1 MTEKIP
7 NASVHQLAEWL
18 AAAKK
23 EDYRFVRVDKRTFNV
38 TVDFF
43 LEMPPEM
50 QRALRFSADP
60 AASLGV
66 RINEPI
72 QLQGHSDEKF
82 SMFLT
87 AYKARPSPPLP
98 ASPSNLLVIGEL
110 AARYRTQS
118 LTPWFR
124 RHFEAFILSRPTN
137 PALRSGPD
145 EIFLG
150 SMNMAKYFFGTNSDV
165 CRSLTDRWIKRLHR
179 KELDPLIAMLFGYA
193 HGLHSLRAHG
203 YYTYMVSVE
212 QKIMQN
218 EPIDVGGGGRLEAF
232 HVRHVMAGYHSLRA
246 YSARMFL
253 NAPEFERYGAQAPT
267 SVSNADHDR
276 NRPIRTCHPDEHKL
290 CVTAWEAR
298 WIMASQTPST
308 VPAIDIMQRLS
319 VLERCLRKDKVLQKS
334 MNPECMNLALKVV
347 VDKIQKISRQLQH
360 HFDF

>member
-1 MTEKIP
+1 
-7 NASVHQLAEWL
+7 
-18 AAAKK
+18 
-23 EDYRFVRVDKRTFNV
+23 
-38 TVDFF
+38 
-43 LEMPPEM
+43 
-50 QRALRFSADP
+50 
-60 AASLGV
+60 
-66 RINEPI
+66 
-72 QLQGHSDEKF
+72 
-82 SMFLT
+82 
-87 AYKARPSPPLP
+87 
-98 ASPSNLLVIGEL
+98 
-110 AARYRTQS
+110 
-118 LTPWFR
+118 
-124 RHFEAFILSRPTN
+124 N

-165 CRSLTDRWIKRLHR
+165 CRSLTDKWIGRLHR

-193 HGLHSLRAHG
+193 HGLHFLRAHG

-212 QKIMQN
+212 DKIMQN
-218 EPIDVGGGGRLEAF
+218 ESIDVEGRLDAF

-267 SVSNADHDR
+267 A
-276 NRPIRTCHPDEHKL
+276 HKL
-290 CVTAWEAR
+290 CVTAWEAC

-360 HFDF
+360 HFD